1 MSKPKSD
8 MPECASPSEFD
19 AATAASFEQY
29 SDGGYHNNREYLY
42 YQKSQPQQSAQCYQP
57 KDHSKWLTNPREEV
71 NEYDVHM
78 RTRRVRPGFH
88 GDEDRDADHNWG
100 QRLMDQVLRL
110 MDAYARDFTQ
120 YSELQEKRKCLL
132 DHGILGRGERYRKRV
147 WYQDGERLVE
157 DKEDEV
163 FGGA

>member
-1 MSKPKSD
+1 
-8 MPECASPSEFD
+8 
-19 AATAASFEQY
+19 
-29 SDGGYHNNREYLY
+29 
-42 YQKSQPQQSAQCYQP
+42 
-57 KDHSKWLTNPREEV
+57 
-71 NEYDVHM
+71 
-78 RTRRVRPGFH
+78 
-88 GDEDRDADHNWG
+88 
-100 QRLMDQVLRL
+100 MDQVLRL

-147 WYQDGERLVE
+147 WHENGERLVE